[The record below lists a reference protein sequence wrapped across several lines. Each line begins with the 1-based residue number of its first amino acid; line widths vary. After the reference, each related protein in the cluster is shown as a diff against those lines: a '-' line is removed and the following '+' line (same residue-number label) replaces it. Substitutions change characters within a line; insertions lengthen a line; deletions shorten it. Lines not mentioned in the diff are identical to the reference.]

1 MNSSLNDEEK
11 IFLRP
16 ISNPVPVSEKQHT
29 VGGFDFL
36 YCLYI
41 VYRQNLK
48 LFQQNHESDEMAVQ
62 SNGEASRQQLRYPIS
77 ATNKNPQHPSDSPI
91 VRAQLAFQQSAGSST
106 AGATNSQHK
115 KWIRTQESGHA
126 LCNGNWRQQNVSSR
140 ASDVSSTRL
149 LNTINIFNNF

>member
-1 MNSSLNDEEK
+1 M
-11 IFLRP
+11 
-16 ISNPVPVSEKQHT
+16 PVSEKQHS

-77 ATNKNPQHPSDSPI
+77 AKNKNPQHPSDSPI
-91 VRAQLAFQQSAGSST
+91 VRAQLALHLIFPLVFTLLTKAIKQNNQL
-106 AGATNSQHK
+106 TN
-115 KWIRTQESGHA
+115 
-126 LCNGNWRQQNVSSR
+126 
-140 ASDVSSTRL
+140 
-149 LNTINIFNNF
+149 